1 MPCDSS
7 YMNANDLEKEL
18 SRVLLLLE
26 ELKTGKPIDPKSS
39 DWGGYLPGVYGDGQS
54 SLRRRADIA
63 VAELC
68 SKLQRIPDIQRYSLE
83 MQMWWREHQ
92 EADRQREKQEF
103 ENKKKHQTRIA
114 ALAKLSEE
122 ERQSLRDLGL

>member
-1 MPCDSS
+1 MPCNSE

-26 ELKTGKPIDPKSS
+26 ELETGKPVDHKSS
-39 DWGGYLPGVYGDGQS
+39 DWDGYLSGVYGNS
-54 SLRRRADIA
+54 PTTLRRRADVA

-68 SKLQRIPDIQRYSLE
+68 DKLKQVPNVQKYSLE
-83 MQMWWREHQ
+83 MQIWWREHQ
-92 EADRQREKQEF
+92 EADRQREKEMQEAT
-103 ENKKKHQTRIA
+103 KKSEIRKK

-122 ERQSLRDLGL
+122 EKESLRELGL